1 MSATA
6 KEDAVVQQRWS
17 QRRRRRTVKPFRNIS
32 DDGDDNDGVAAITCT
47 VDVALSRVFIC
58 LCVCRYC
65 RIFKRISPSA
75 KDNVDDIIEEQIDD
89 D

>member
-6 KEDAVVQQRWS
+6 KEDAVVQQRRS